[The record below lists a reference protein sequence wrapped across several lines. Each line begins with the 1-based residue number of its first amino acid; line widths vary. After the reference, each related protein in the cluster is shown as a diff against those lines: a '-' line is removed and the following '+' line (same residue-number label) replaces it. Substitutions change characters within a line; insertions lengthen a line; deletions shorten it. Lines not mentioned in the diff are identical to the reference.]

1 MEKKKIS
8 AKEAL
13 ADIHSGMSDSALMSK
28 YLLSSAGLQSL
39 FDKLVTAGYLDLA
52 EIQKRT
58 WGFLGTV
65 AISETIPPV
74 AIGKAEDGGQQFKS
88 KSATQVNA
96 QEVARD
102 IRSGMD
108 DSTLMEKYRLSP
120 KGLQSLFTKLMA
132 VNLIQQI
139 DLDRRHFAADHTVA
153 LAEDMLSL
161 SEVRAVLGSPP
172 PTVAMD
178 KRPLR
183 PPRMEPAALPVDTI
197 KYEKLPPEKQDA
209 GPQQIKLDRKA
220 IEHPW
225 YDNPSVVIILLIL
238 LFPLGLYACYR
249 NSSLPTGTKALAIV
263 AWIVVVIAL
272 LVLVSTEF
280 DWTFPRLL

>member
-39 FDKLVTAGYLDLA
+39 FDKLVTAGYIDLA

-58 WGFLGTV
+58 WGFMGTV
-65 AISETIPPV
+65 AISETLPPV
-74 AIGKAEDGGQQFKS
+74 AFGKAEDGGQQFKS

-132 VNLIQQI
+132 VNLIHQI

-183 PPRMEPAALPVDTI
+183 PPRMEPAALPA
-197 KYEKLPPEKQDA
+197 EKQDA
-209 GPQQIKLDRKA
+209 GPQQIKRDRKA

-263 AWIVVVIAL
+263 AWIVFVIAL